1 MISKTILYLFFVMFV
16 SVGLIGVG
24 KFNQYADQLLEAEKD
39 SKSIPVISII
49 FTNLDMNSAYNI
61 QKDYIIKK
69 SKNDKIAG
77 FKAGLTS
84 RKTQEKFNIHSPV
97 SGVLFS
103 SGKQDSPYLI
113 DSSKFQQLMI
123 DTELGYIFGKPI
135 TSKLNNVSELKEYI
149 KAVMPVIELPDFG
162 FGDANKLKTIDIV
175 AANASSRF
183 FILGK
188 PIELDKINPD
198 NVKVVLNLNV
208 EIANQGRGS
217 DLKDGQWNTLLW
229 LVNNVIDQGWE
240 IEPGQVLIT
249 GALGNIVKAK
259 KGQYIA
265 TFSGLGQISFKI
277 Q

>member
-1 MISKTILYLFFVMFV
+1 
-16 SVGLIGVG
+16 
-24 KFNQYADQLLEAEKD
+24 
-39 SKSIPVISII
+39 
-49 FTNLDMNSAYNI
+49 
-61 QKDYIIKK
+61 
-69 SKNDKIAG
+69 
-77 FKAGLTS
+77 
-84 RKTQEKFNIHSPV
+84 
-97 SGVLFS
+97 
-103 SGKQDSPYLI
+103 
-113 DSSKFQQLMI
+113 
-123 DTELGYIFGKPI
+123 
-135 TSKLNNVSELKEYI
+135 
-149 KAVMPVIELPDFG
+149 PVIELPDFG
-162 FGDANKLKTIDIV
+162 FGDANKLKAIDIV

-198 NVKVVLNLNV
+198 NVKVALNLNV

-265 TFSGLGQISFKI
+265 TFSGLGQISFRI

>member
-1 MISKTILYLFFVMFV
+1 MKSKTIFYLFFLILI
-16 SVGLIGVG
+16 SIGLISAG
-24 KFNQYADQLLEAEKD
+24 KLNQYSDQLLEAEKD
-39 SKSIPVISII
+39 DKPIPVISIN
-49 FTNLDMNSAYNI
+49 FSNLDMNSAYKI
-61 QKDYIIKK
+61 QKDYVIKK

-77 FKAGLTS
+77 FKAGLAS
-84 RKTQEKFNIHSPV
+84 KKTQEKFNIDSPV

-103 SGKQDSPYLI
+103 SGKQDSPSLI

-123 DTELGYIFGKPI
+123 ETELGYVVGKPI
-135 TSKLNNVSELKEYI
+135 TTKLKNVSELKGSI
-149 KAVMPVIELPDFG
+149 KAVVPVIELPDFG
-162 FGDANKLKTIDIV
+162 FSDMNKLKATDIV
-175 AANASSRF
+175 TANVLSRA

-188 PIELDKINPD
+188 QIELDKLNPD
-198 NVKVVLNLNV
+198 DVKVALNLNV

-217 DLKDGQWNTLLW
+217 DLKDPQWNTLLW

-249 GALGNIVKAK
+249 GALGKIVKAK

-265 TFSGLGQISFKI
+265 TFSGLGQISFRI